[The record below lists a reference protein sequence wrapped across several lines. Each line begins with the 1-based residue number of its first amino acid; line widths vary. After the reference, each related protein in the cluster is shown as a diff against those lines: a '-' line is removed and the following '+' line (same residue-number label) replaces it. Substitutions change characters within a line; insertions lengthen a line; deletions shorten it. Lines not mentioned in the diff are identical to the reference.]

1 MTQIPVKVKVSP
13 DEEATPDFPPSQAA
27 LEELLHALEDAWEGI
42 CHSSLDGHIRWTN
55 RPFADWLAF
64 SADELIGREWQDL
77 FHPSDRATVNE
88 AFYRMMRD
96 GKAQFRARAHR
107 KDDTRF
113 EVHGMLVRSRGS
125 PGFFCFLREGMAAKV
140 EPKGKAHSQELQ
152 AEIER
157 LKQLNQMRTQFI
169 NTAAHEFATPL
180 TPLRLQTS
188 LLKSGSLGELGE
200 KQQNAVAI
208 LDRNMERLSKLVK
221 DVLDVGRIE
230 ASRLIVERQMIDLA
244 EVARQAVQA
253 NMPAAREAGLELS
266 IETPETILVEGDPD
280 RLTQVFFNLITNA
293 IKFTPTGGTI
303 RVRVLPKEAS
313 VLVEVQD
320 TGLGISKEDF
330 PKLFIP
336 FSQVHDTFQRTHAG
350 SGLGLSICQGIV
362 HQHGGRIWA
371 HSPGPGRGTKF
382 SFVLPLPQAGPSA
395 PAEEAGPGP
404 HKIVRV
410 DRRGRWNLF
419 YFRCPQ
425 CGSRD
430 IEIRLLKN
438 RYDCN
443 QCKYGWR

>member
-1 MTQIPVKVKVSP
+1 MTQVSRRISTSQH
-13 DEEATPDFPPSQAA
+13 ERTPRELPPSQEA

-42 CHSSLDGHIRWTN
+42 CHSTLDGHIRWTN
-55 RPFADWLAF
+55 RPFADWMAL
-64 SADELIGREWQDL
+64 SADQLVGREIQEL

-88 AFYRMMRD
+88 AYYRMMRD
-96 GKAQFRARAHR
+96 GKAQFRARAYR
-107 KDDTRF
+107 KDDVRF
-113 EVHGMLVRSRGS
+113 EVQGMLVRSRGS
-125 PGFFCFLREGMAAKV
+125 PGFFCFVRDGSAAKT
-140 EPKGKAHSQELQ
+140 EPNGKGRTHDLQ

-188 LLKSGSLGELGE
+188 LLKAGSLGDLSQ

-230 ASRLIVERQMIDLA
+230 ASRLIVERQPIDLA
-244 EVARQAVQA
+244 EVARQAVHA
-253 NMPAAREAGLELS
+253 NMATAREAGLELS
-266 IETPETILVEGDPD
+266 LESAESIPIGGDSD

-293 IKFTPTGGTI
+293 IKFTPPSGTI
-303 RVRVLPKEAS
+303 HVRVVPQEAS
-313 VLVEVQD
+313 VLVEVED
-320 TGLGISKEDF
+320 SGLGISKEDF

-336 FSQVHDTFQRTHAG
+336 FSQIHDTSQRTHAG
-350 SGLGLSICQGIV
+350 SGLGLSICQGII

-371 HSPGPGRGTKF
+371 YSPGSDRGTKF
-382 SFVLPLPQAGPSA
+382 SFVLPLPQAGPVEPETPS
-395 PAEEAGPGP
+395 GPGP

-410 DRRGRWNLF
+410 DQRGRWNLF
-419 YFRCPQ
+419 YFKCPE

-443 QCKYGWR
+443 QCQYSWR